1 MRPVAGVQKG
11 ATLPGEPNQK
21 FYGIKASDR
30 KSPKN
35 GIISLDAYRCFSVLD
50 SSDEE
55 MERMKAKKRAQEI
68 SPVQK
73 AELVISSIDKFLEQK
88 VTSMTN
94 EEFFKFIEQVNRA
107 LEVAYDSIDKNED
120 QIKRLSKEML
130 SRLETTM
137 IPIELDVIGHY
148 LSIMEKQRKFNL
160 VQEVASAFAYKV
172 KQAFAKNWFEI
183 EERWKK
189 VPFSRL
195 AMIFN
200 GLPPHASGPVLKMI
214 DRKITD
220 IEEPKPIA
228 HI

>member
-1 MRPVAGVQKG
+1 
-11 ATLPGEPNQK
+11 
-21 FYGIKASDR
+21 
-30 KSPKN
+30 
-35 GIISLDAYRCFSVLD
+35 
-50 SSDEE
+50 
-55 MERMKAKKRAQEI
+55 MKAKKRAQEI

-73 AELVISSIDKFLEQK
+73 AELVISSIDKFLEKQ

-172 KQAFAKNWFEI
+172 K
-183 EERWKK
+183 
-189 VPFSRL
+189 
-195 AMIFN
+195 
-200 GLPPHASGPVLKMI
+200 
-214 DRKITD
+214 
-220 IEEPKPIA
+220 
-228 HI
+228 